1 MKSCRFTRFLYVI
14 KPFFSIILCFSK
26 KSNSRSIKGSKAGEY
41 SYKTPLSTCPKQR
54 IRQQRLLKCCMAQN
68 RSILFKASDLIP
80 SYFYQFIHMYLRYW
94 YKIVEIVTLRVNIA
108 HSTCQNF
115 ISNVKILFLGS
126 VVRSQNSGTKIRCYE
141 NKPPVQVDWLNSNL
155 SKFV

>member
-1 MKSCRFTRFLYVI
+1 
-14 KPFFSIILCFSK
+14 
-26 KSNSRSIKGSKAGEY
+26 
-41 SYKTPLSTCPKQR
+41 
-54 IRQQRLLKCCMAQN
+54 MAQN

-80 SYFYQFIHMYLRYW
+80 SYFYQFVNIYLRYW

-141 NKPPVQVDWLNSNL
+141 NKPPVPSLLVKLQPVQVRLNGWFWYNQILYLCTVVSERQGNSL
-155 SKFV
+155 LT